1 MNNIFE
7 ESSRVCEYDDNY
19 VATNF
24 RRPIIDEDGVEVPK
38 VLYILLLLFLRN
50 CFNSWLLHL
59 DITIVS

>member
-7 ESSRVCEYDDNY
+7 ERSRVCEYDDNY
-19 VATNF
+19 VATSF
-24 RRPIIDEDGVEVPK
+24 RRPIIDEDGVEIPK